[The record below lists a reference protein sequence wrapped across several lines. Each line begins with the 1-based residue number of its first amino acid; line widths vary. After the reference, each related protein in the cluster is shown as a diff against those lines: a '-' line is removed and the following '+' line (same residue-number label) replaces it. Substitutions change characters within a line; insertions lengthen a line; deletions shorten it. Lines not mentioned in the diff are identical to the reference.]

1 MDNALTQNLNENQL
15 DAVMHKD
22 GPALI
27 IAGPGSG
34 KTRVI
39 TSRIAW
45 LINNEKIPIQE
56 IAALTF
62 TNKAA
67 NEMKN
72 RIFHMLD
79 IPPIKFLPNIG
90 TFHSFCAYLIREN
103 HNILNLD
110 KSFAIYDSYDQT
122 AVIKRTLDELN
133 LDTKLYKPRVVLSII
148 SGAKSKIQNPETYQK
163 NISTAYAKN
172 IYEIYKIYQQKLIQ
186 SNALDFD
193 DLLMKTFEMLNS
205 NQEISNIYQSK
216 YKYLLIDEF
225 QDTNLI
231 QYSIAKLIAN
241 KTNNIFV
248 VGDPDQSIY
257 SWRNADITN
266 ILNFKSDYNKSKII
280 YLNKNYRSSQNI
292 IDASQSVISENA
304 TNYSRQITSVNEKGN
319 LIISIESY
327 DENEEAEIISREI
340 NSIISS
346 DKIQLKDIA
355 IMYRTNAQSRAFEH
369 YLSSLQIPYQLVG
382 GTRFYQRQEIKDI
395 IAYLRLN
402 LNLHDDTSLL
412 RIINIP
418 TRGIGKSTV
427 DKIILYANQSNISV
441 FDAAT
446 ILSNINEDV
455 EISKILSSGPK
466 KNVKSFLNLIT
477 DINNKSKTFSVEEII
492 TYIIDKTNYKN
503 YLLGSLTN
511 PEERLE
517 NIEELVSSINNFESE
532 NEEDKINLFLE
543 SVSLINDVDHLND
556 EQDKL
561 TLITLHQSKGL
572 EFDSVFL
579 TGLEDGTLPHVLSFE
594 SDSEMEEERRLMY
607 VGITRAKRRLYL
619 SRVFKRG
626 GWGKSEVKEPSRFL
640 FDIPNELIVGH
651 QVNINKEIK
660 NQIIKKKETKIENNL
675 PSLSAGDKVKHPHFG
690 NGIIIQIEDSKDD
703 FELTI
708 AFDENKGIKKFL
720 YTMSGIVKL

>member
-205 NQEISNIYQSK
+205 NQKISNIYQSK

-466 KNVKSFLNLIT
+466 KNVKKFLHLIT

>member
-205 NQEISNIYQSK
+205 NQDISNIYQSK

-466 KNVKSFLNLIT
+466 KNVKKFLNLIT
-477 DINNKSKTFSVEEII
+477 DINNKSKTFSVEERI

>member
-1 MDNALTQNLNENQL
+1 MDNTLTQNLNENQL

-110 KSFAIYDSYDQT
+110 KNFAIYDSYDQT
-122 AVIKRTLDELN
+122 AVIKRTLGELN
-133 LDTKLYKPRVVLSII
+133 LDTKIYKPRIVLSII
-148 SGAKSKIQNPETYQK
+148 SNAKSKIQNPETYQK

-205 NQEISNIYQSK
+205 NQEISNLYQEK

-231 QYSIAKLIAN
+231 QYSIAKSIAN

-292 IDASQSVISENA
+292 IDASQAVISENA
-304 TNYSRQITSVNEKGN
+304 TNYSRQITAINEKGN

-327 DENEEAEIISREI
+327 DENEEAEIISKEI
-340 NSIISS
+340 NNIISS

-395 IAYLRLN
+395 IAYLRLTLN
-402 LNLHDDTSLL
+402 LNDDTSLL

-418 TRGIGKSTV
+418 TRGIGKSTI
-427 DKIILYANQSNISV
+427 DKIILYANKSNISIL
-441 FDAAT
+441 DAAT
-446 ILSNINEDV
+446 ILSDVDEDN
-455 EISKILSSGPK
+455 EISKILSNGPK
-466 KNVKSFLNLIT
+466 KHVKSFLNLIT
-477 DINNKSKTFSVEEII
+477 DINNKSQTFSVEEII

-503 YLLGSLTN
+503 YLLSSLTN

-517 NIEELVSSINNFESE
+517 NIEELISSINNFESE
-532 NEEDKINLFLE
+532 GGENKINLFLE
-543 SVSLINDVDHLND
+543 SVSLINDVDNLND

-579 TGLEDGTLPHVLSFE
+579 TGLEDGTLPHVLSF
-594 SDSEMEEERRLMY
+594 DSENEMEEERRLMY

-626 GWGKSEVKEPSRFL
+626 GWGKSELKEPSRFL
-640 FDIPNELIVGH
+640 FDIPNELVVGH
-651 QVNINKEIK
+651 QVNIHKEVK
-660 NQIIKKKETKIENNL
+660 NNIIKKKESKIENDL
-675 PSLSAGDKVKHPHFG
+675 PSLTAGDKVKHPHFG
-690 NGIIIQIEDSKDD
+690 KGIIIQIEDSKDD

-708 AFDENKGIKKFL
+708 AFDKNKGIKKFL

>member
-172 IYEIYKIYQQKLIQ
+172 IYEIYKINQQKLIQ

-466 KNVKSFLNLIT
+466 KNVKNFLHLIT

>member
-1 MDNALTQNLNENQL
+1 MNNTLTQNLNENQL

-45 LINNEKIPIQE
+45 LINYEKIPIQE

-103 HNILNLD
+103 HDILHLD
-110 KSFAIYDSYDQT
+110 KNFAIYDSYDQT

-133 LDTKLYKPRVVLSII
+133 LDTKIYKPRIVLSVI
-148 SGAKSKIQNPETYQK
+148 SNAKSKIQNPENYQK

-205 NQEISNIYQSK
+205 NPEISNLYQEK

-231 QYSIAKLIAN
+231 QYSIAKSIAN

-292 IDASQSVISENA
+292 IDASQAVISENA
-304 TNYSRQITSVNEKGN
+304 TNYSRQITAVNEKGN

-340 NSIISS
+340 NNIINS

-395 IAYLRLN
+395 IAYLRLTLN
-402 LNLHDDTSLL
+402 LNDDTSLL

-418 TRGIGKSTV
+418 TRGIGKSTI
-427 DKIILYANQSNISV
+427 DKIILYANESNISIL
-441 FDAAT
+441 DAAT
-446 ILSNINEDV
+446 ILSDVDEDN
-455 EISKILSSGPK
+455 EISKILSKGPK
-466 KNVKSFLNLIT
+466 KHVKSFLNLIT
-477 DINNKSKTFSVEEII
+477 DINNKSQILSVEEII
-492 TYIIDKTNYKN
+492 SYIINKTNYKN
-503 YLLGSLTN
+503 YLLSSLTN

-532 NEEDKINLFLE
+532 DGESKINLFLE
-543 SVSLINDVDHLND
+543 SVSLINDVDNLND

-572 EFDSVFL
+572 EYDSVFL

-594 SDSEMEEERRLMY
+594 SENEMEEERRLMY

-626 GWGKSEVKEPSRFL
+626 GWGKSELKEPSRFL
-640 FDIPNELIVGH
+640 FDIPNKLIVGH
-651 QVNINKEIK
+651 QVNIHKEVKK
-660 NQIIKKKETKIENNL
+660 NIIKKKESKIENNL
-675 PSLSAGDKVKHPHFG
+675 PSLTAGDKVKHPHFG
-690 NGIIIQIEDSKDD
+690 KGIIIQIEDSKDD

>member
-1 MDNALTQNLNENQL
+1 MDNTLTQNLNENQL

-110 KSFAIYDSYDQT
+110 KNFAIYDSYDQT

-133 LDTKLYKPRVVLSII
+133 LDTKIYKPRIVLSII
-148 SGAKSKIQNPETYQK
+148 SNAKSKIQNPETYQK

-205 NQEISNIYQSK
+205 NQEISNLYQEK

-231 QYSIAKLIAN
+231 QYSIAKSIAN

-266 ILNFKSDYNKSKII
+266 ILNFKSDYNKSKLI

-292 IDASQSVISENA
+292 IDASQAVISENA
-304 TNYSRQITSVNEKGN
+304 TNYSRQITAINEKGN

-327 DENEEAEIISREI
+327 DENEEAEIISKEI
-340 NSIISS
+340 NNIISS

-395 IAYLRLN
+395 IAYLRLTLN
-402 LNLHDDTSLL
+402 LNDDTSLL

-418 TRGIGKSTV
+418 TRGIGKSTI
-427 DKIILYANQSNISV
+427 DKIILYANKSNISIL
-441 FDAAT
+441 DAAT
-446 ILSNINEDV
+446 ILSDVDEDN
-455 EISKILSSGPK
+455 EISKILSNGPK
-466 KNVKSFLNLIT
+466 KHVRSFLNLIT
-477 DINNKSKTFSVEEII
+477 DINNKSQTFSVEEII

-503 YLLGSLTN
+503 YLLSSLTN

-517 NIEELVSSINNFESE
+517 NIEELISSINNFESE
-532 NEEDKINLFLE
+532 GGENKINLFLE
-543 SVSLINDVDHLND
+543 SVSLINDVDNLND

-579 TGLEDGTLPHVLSFE
+579 TGLEDGTLPHVLSF
-594 SDSEMEEERRLMY
+594 DSENEMEEERRLMY

-626 GWGKSEVKEPSRFL
+626 GWGKSELKEPSRFL
-640 FDIPNELIVGH
+640 FDIPNELVVGH
-651 QVNINKEIK
+651 QVNIHKEVK
-660 NQIIKKKETKIENNL
+660 NNIIKKKESKIENDL
-675 PSLSAGDKVKHPHFG
+675 PSLTAGDKVKHPHFG
-690 NGIIIQIEDSKDD
+690 KGIIIQIEDSKDD

-708 AFDENKGIKKFL
+708 AFDKNKGIKKFL

>member
-45 LINNEKIPIQE
+45 LINNENIPIQE

-72 RIFHMLD
+72 RIFHMLN

-110 KSFAIYDSYDQT
+110 KNFAIYDSYDQT

-418 TRGIGKSTV
+418 TRGIGKSTI

-492 TYIIDKTNYKN
+492 TYIFDKTNYKN

-660 NQIIKKKETKIENNL
+660 KHIIKKKESKIENNL
-675 PSLSAGDKVKHPHFG
+675 PSLTAGDKVKHPHFG

>member
-205 NQEISNIYQSK
+205 NQKISNIYQSK

-466 KNVKSFLNLIT
+466 KNVKKFLNLIT

>member
-1 MDNALTQNLNENQL
+1 MDNTLTQNLNENQL

-79 IPPIKFLPNIG
+79 IPRIKFLPNIG

-110 KSFAIYDSYDQT
+110 KNFAIYDSYDQT

-133 LDTKLYKPRVVLSII
+133 LDTKIYKPRIVLSII
-148 SGAKSKIQNPETYQK
+148 SNAKSKIQNPETYQK

-205 NQEISNIYQSK
+205 NQEISNLYQEK

-231 QYSIAKLIAN
+231 QYSIAKSIAN

-266 ILNFKSDYNKSKII
+266 ILNFKSDYNKSKLI

-292 IDASQSVISENA
+292 IDASQAVISENA
-304 TNYSRQITSVNEKGN
+304 TNYSRQITAINEKGN

-327 DENEEAEIISREI
+327 DENEEAEIISKEI
-340 NSIISS
+340 NNIISS

-395 IAYLRLN
+395 IAYLRLTLN
-402 LNLHDDTSLL
+402 LNDDTSLL

-418 TRGIGKSTV
+418 TRGIGKSTI
-427 DKIILYANQSNISV
+427 DKIILYANKSNISIL
-441 FDAAT
+441 DAAT
-446 ILSNINEDV
+446 ILSDVDEDN
-455 EISKILSSGPK
+455 EISKILSNGPK
-466 KNVKSFLNLIT
+466 KHVRSFLNLIT
-477 DINNKSKTFSVEEII
+477 DINNKSQTFSVEEII

-503 YLLGSLTN
+503 YLLSSLTN

-517 NIEELVSSINNFESE
+517 NIEELISSINNFESE
-532 NEEDKINLFLE
+532 GGENKINLFLE
-543 SVSLINDVDHLND
+543 SVSLINDVDNLND

-579 TGLEDGTLPHVLSFE
+579 TGLEDGTLPHVLSF
-594 SDSEMEEERRLMY
+594 DSENEMEEERRLMY

-626 GWGKSEVKEPSRFL
+626 GWGKSELKEPSRFL
-640 FDIPNELIVGH
+640 FDIPNKLVVGH
-651 QVNINKEIK
+651 QINIQKEVK
-660 NQIIKKKETKIENNL
+660 NNIIKKKESKIENNL
-675 PSLSAGDKVKHPHFG
+675 PSLTAGDKVKHPHFG
-690 NGIIIQIEDSKDD
+690 KGIIIQIEDSKDD

-708 AFDENKGIKKFL
+708 AFDKNKGIKKFL

>member
-205 NQEISNIYQSK
+205 NQKISNIYQSK

-455 EISKILSSGPK
+455 EISKILSSGPQ
-466 KNVKSFLNLIT
+466 KNVKKFLHLIT

-651 QVNINKEIK
+651 QVNKNKEIK

>member
-1 MDNALTQNLNENQL
+1 MDNTLTQNLNENQL

-110 KSFAIYDSYDQT
+110 KNFAIYDSYDQT

-133 LDTKLYKPRVVLSII
+133 LDTKIYKPRIVLSII
-148 SGAKSKIQNPETYQK
+148 SNAKSKIQNPETYQK

-205 NQEISNIYQSK
+205 NQEISNLYQEK

-231 QYSIAKLIAN
+231 QYSIAKSIAN

-266 ILNFKSDYNKSKII
+266 ILNFKSDYNKSKLI

-292 IDASQSVISENA
+292 IDASQAVISENA
-304 TNYSRQITSVNEKGN
+304 TNYSRQITAINEKGN

-327 DENEEAEIISREI
+327 DENEEAEIISKEI
-340 NSIISS
+340 NNIISS

-395 IAYLRLN
+395 IAYLRLTLN
-402 LNLHDDTSLL
+402 LNDDTSLL

-418 TRGIGKSTV
+418 TRGIGKSTI
-427 DKIILYANQSNISV
+427 DKIILYANKSNISIL
-441 FDAAT
+441 DAAT
-446 ILSNINEDV
+446 ILSDVDEDN
-455 EISKILSSGPK
+455 EISKILSNGPK
-466 KNVKSFLNLIT
+466 KHVKSFLNLIT
-477 DINNKSKTFSVEEII
+477 DINNKSQTFSVEEII

-503 YLLGSLTN
+503 YLLSSLTN

-517 NIEELVSSINNFESE
+517 NIEELISSINNFESE
-532 NEEDKINLFLE
+532 GGENKINLFLE
-543 SVSLINDVDHLND
+543 SVSLINDVDNLND

-579 TGLEDGTLPHVLSFE
+579 TGLEDGTLPHVLSF
-594 SDSEMEEERRLMY
+594 DSENEMEEERRLMY

-626 GWGKSEVKEPSRFL
+626 GWGKSELKEPSRFL
-640 FDIPNELIVGH
+640 FDIPNKLVVGH
-651 QVNINKEIK
+651 QINIQKEVK
-660 NQIIKKKETKIENNL
+660 NNIIKKKESKIENNL
-675 PSLSAGDKVKHPHFG
+675 PSLTAGDKVKHPHFG
-690 NGIIIQIEDSKDD
+690 KGIIIQIEDSKDD

>member
-1 MDNALTQNLNENQL
+1 MYNALTQNLNENQL

-675 PSLSAGDKVKHPHFG
+675 PSLTAGDKVKHPHFG

>member
-1 MDNALTQNLNENQL
+1 MDNTLTQNLNVNQL

-45 LINNEKIPIQE
+45 LIINEKIPIQE

-110 KSFAIYDSYDQT
+110 KNFAIYDSYDQT

-133 LDTKLYKPRVVLSII
+133 LDNKLYKPRVVLSII

-205 NQEISNIYQSK
+205 NQEISNLYQEK

-292 IDASQSVISENA
+292 IDASQAVISENA
-304 TNYSRQITSVNEKGN
+304 TNYSRQITAINEKGN

-327 DENEEAEIISREI
+327 DENEEAEIISKEI
-340 NSIISS
+340 NNIISS

-395 IAYLRLN
+395 IAYLRLTLN
-402 LNLHDDTSLL
+402 LNDDTSLL

-418 TRGIGKSTV
+418 TRGIGKSTI
-427 DKIILYANQSNISV
+427 DKIILYANKSNISIL
-441 FDAAT
+441 DAAT
-446 ILSNINEDV
+446 ILSDVDEDN
-455 EISKILSSGPK
+455 EISKILSNGPK
-466 KNVKSFLNLIT
+466 KHVRSFLNLIT
-477 DINNKSKTFSVEEII
+477 DINNKSQTFSVEEII

-503 YLLGSLTN
+503 YLLSSLTN

-517 NIEELVSSINNFESE
+517 NIEELISSINNFESE
-532 NEEDKINLFLE
+532 GGENKINLFLE
-543 SVSLINDVDHLND
+543 SVSLINDVDNLND

-579 TGLEDGTLPHVLSFE
+579 TGLEDGTLPHVLSF
-594 SDSEMEEERRLMY
+594 DSENEMEEERRLMY

-626 GWGKSEVKEPSRFL
+626 GWGKSELKEPSRFL

-651 QVNINKEIK
+651 QVNIHKEVK
-660 NQIIKKKETKIENNL
+660 NNIIKKKESKIENNL
-675 PSLSAGDKVKHPHFG
+675 PSLTAGNKVKHPHFG
-690 NGIIIQIEDSKDD
+690 KGIIIQIEDSKDD

>member
-1 MDNALTQNLNENQL
+1 MDNTLTQNLNENQL

-110 KSFAIYDSYDQT
+110 KNFAIYDSYDQT

-133 LDTKLYKPRVVLSII
+133 LDTKIYKPRIVLSII
-148 SGAKSKIQNPETYQK
+148 SNAKSKMQNPETYQK

-205 NQEISNIYQSK
+205 IQEISNLYQEK

-231 QYSIAKLIAN
+231 QYSIAKSITN

-292 IDASQSVISENA
+292 IDASQAVISENA
-304 TNYSRQITSVNEKGN
+304 TNYSRQITAVNEKGN

-327 DENEEAEIISREI
+327 DENEEAEIISNEI
-340 NSIISS
+340 SNIMSS

-395 IAYLRLN
+395 IAYLRLTLN
-402 LNLHDDTSLL
+402 LNDDTSLL

-418 TRGIGKSTV
+418 TRGIGKSTI
-427 DKIILYANQSNISV
+427 DKIILYANKSNISIL
-441 FDAAT
+441 DAAT
-446 ILSNINEDV
+446 ILTDVDEDN
-455 EISKILSSGPK
+455 EISKILSNGPK
-466 KNVKSFLNLIT
+466 KHVKSFLNLIT
-477 DINNKSKTFSVEEII
+477 DISNKSQALSVEEII

-503 YLLGSLTN
+503 YLLSSLTN

-532 NEEDKINLFLE
+532 DGENKINSFLE
-543 SVSLINDVDHLND
+543 SVSLINDVDNLND

-572 EFDSVFL
+572 EYDSVFL

-594 SDSEMEEERRLMY
+594 SENEMEEERRLMY

-626 GWGKSEVKEPSRFL
+626 GWGKSELKEPSRFL

-651 QVNINKEIK
+651 QVNIHKQVK
-660 NQIIKKKETKIENNL
+660 NNIIKKKESKIENNL
-675 PSLSAGDKVKHPHFG
+675 PSLNTGDKVKHPHFG
-690 NGIIIQIEDSKDD
+690 NGIIIQVEDAKDD

>member
-1 MDNALTQNLNENQL
+1 MDNTLTQNLNENQL

-110 KSFAIYDSYDQT
+110 KNFAIYDSYDQT

-133 LDTKLYKPRVVLSII
+133 LDTKIYKPRIVLSII
-148 SGAKSKIQNPETYQK
+148 SNAKSKIQNPETYQK

-205 NQEISNIYQSK
+205 NQEISNLYQEK

-231 QYSIAKLIAN
+231 QYSIAKSIAN

-292 IDASQSVISENA
+292 IDASQAVISENA
-304 TNYSRQITSVNEKGN
+304 TNYSRQITAINEKGN

-327 DENEEAEIISREI
+327 DENEEAEIISKEI
-340 NSIISS
+340 NNIISS

-395 IAYLRLN
+395 IAYLRLTLN
-402 LNLHDDTSLL
+402 LNDDTSLL

-418 TRGIGKSTV
+418 TRGIGKSTI
-427 DKIILYANQSNISV
+427 DKIILYANKSNISIL
-441 FDAAT
+441 DAAT
-446 ILSNINEDV
+446 ILSDVDEDN
-455 EISKILSSGPK
+455 EISKILSNGPK
-466 KNVKSFLNLIT
+466 KHVRSFLNLIT
-477 DINNKSKTFSVEEII
+477 DINNKSQTFSVEEII

-503 YLLGSLTN
+503 YLLSSLTN

-517 NIEELVSSINNFESE
+517 NIEELISSINNFESE
-532 NEEDKINLFLE
+532 GGENKINLFLE
-543 SVSLINDVDHLND
+543 SVSLINDVDNLND

-579 TGLEDGTLPHVLSFE
+579 TGLEDGTLPHVLSF
-594 SDSEMEEERRLMY
+594 DSENEMEEERRLMY

-626 GWGKSEVKEPSRFL
+626 GWGKSELKEPSRFL
-640 FDIPNELIVGH
+640 FDIPNKLVVGH
-651 QVNINKEIK
+651 QINIQKEVK
-660 NQIIKKKETKIENNL
+660 NNIIKKKESKIENNL
-675 PSLSAGDKVKHPHFG
+675 PSLTAGDKVKHPHFG
-690 NGIIIQIEDSKDD
+690 KGIIIQIEDSKDD

-708 AFDENKGIKKFL
+708 AFDKNKGIKKFL

>member
-466 KNVKSFLNLIT
+466 KNVKNFLNLIT

-651 QVNINKEIK
+651 QVNKNKEIK

>member
-455 EISKILSSGPK
+455 EISKILSSGPQ
-466 KNVKSFLNLIT
+466 KNVKKFLHLIT

>member
-466 KNVKSFLNLIT
+466 KNVKKFLNLIT

-543 SVSLINDVDHLND
+543 SVSLINDVDHLSD

>member
-446 ILSNINEDV
+446 ILSNINEDI

-466 KNVKSFLNLIT
+466 KNVKNFLNLIT

-675 PSLSAGDKVKHPHFG
+675 PSLTAGDKVKHPHFG

>member
-45 LINNEKIPIQE
+45 LINNENIPIQE

-72 RIFHMLD
+72 RIFHMLN
-79 IPPIKFLPNIG
+79 IPPINFLPNIG

-110 KSFAIYDSYDQT
+110 KNFAIYDSYDQT

-492 TYIIDKTNYKN
+492 TYIINKTNYKN

-660 NQIIKKKETKIENNL
+660 KHIIKKKESKIENNL
-675 PSLSAGDKVKHPHFG
+675 PSLTAGDKVKHPHFG

>member
-1 MDNALTQNLNENQL
+1 MDNTLTQNLNENQL

-110 KSFAIYDSYDQT
+110 KNFAIYDSYDQT

-133 LDTKLYKPRVVLSII
+133 LDTKIYKPRIVLSII
-148 SGAKSKIQNPETYQK
+148 SNAKSKIQNPETYQK

-205 NQEISNIYQSK
+205 NQEISNLYQEK

-231 QYSIAKLIAN
+231 QYSIAKSIAN

-292 IDASQSVISENA
+292 IDASQAVISENA
-304 TNYSRQITSVNEKGN
+304 TNYSRQITAINEKGN

-327 DENEEAEIISREI
+327 DENEEAEIISKEI
-340 NSIISS
+340 NNIISS

-395 IAYLRLN
+395 IAYLRLTLN
-402 LNLHDDTSLL
+402 LNDDTSLL

-418 TRGIGKSTV
+418 TRGIGKSTI
-427 DKIILYANQSNISV
+427 DKIILYANKSNISIL
-441 FDAAT
+441 DAAT
-446 ILSNINEDV
+446 ILSDVDEDN
-455 EISKILSSGPK
+455 EISKILSNGPK
-466 KNVKSFLNLIT
+466 KHVKSFLNLIT
-477 DINNKSKTFSVEEII
+477 DINNKSQTFSVEEII

-503 YLLGSLTN
+503 YLLSSLTN

-517 NIEELVSSINNFESE
+517 NIEELISSINNFESE
-532 NEEDKINLFLE
+532 GGENKINLFLE
-543 SVSLINDVDHLND
+543 SVSLINDVDNLND

-579 TGLEDGTLPHVLSFE
+579 TGLEDGTLPHVLSF
-594 SDSEMEEERRLMY
+594 DSENEMEEERRLMY

-626 GWGKSEVKEPSRFL
+626 GWGKSELKEPSRFL
-640 FDIPNELIVGH
+640 FDIPNELVVGH
-651 QVNINKEIK
+651 QVNIQKEVE
-660 NQIIKKKETKIENNL
+660 NNIIKKKESKIENNL
-675 PSLSAGDKVKHPHFG
+675 PSLTAGDKVKHPHFG
-690 NGIIIQIEDSKDD
+690 KGIIIQIEDSKDD

>member
-1 MDNALTQNLNENQL
+1 MDNTLTQNLNENQL

-110 KSFAIYDSYDQT
+110 KNFAIYDSYDQT

-133 LDTKLYKPRVVLSII
+133 LDTKIYKPRIVLSII
-148 SGAKSKIQNPETYQK
+148 SNAKSKIQNPETYQK

-205 NQEISNIYQSK
+205 NQEISNLYQEK

-231 QYSIAKLIAN
+231 QYSIAKSIAN

-292 IDASQSVISENA
+292 IDASQAVISENA
-304 TNYSRQITSVNEKGN
+304 TNYSRQITAINEKGN

-327 DENEEAEIISREI
+327 DENEEAEIISKEI
-340 NSIISS
+340 NNIISS

-395 IAYLRLN
+395 IAYLRLTLN
-402 LNLHDDTSLL
+402 LNDDTSLL

-418 TRGIGKSTV
+418 TRGIGKSTI
-427 DKIILYANQSNISV
+427 DKIILYANKSNISIL
-441 FDAAT
+441 DAAT
-446 ILSNINEDV
+446 ILSDVDEDN
-455 EISKILSSGPK
+455 EISKILSNGPK
-466 KNVKSFLNLIT
+466 KHVKSFLNLIT
-477 DINNKSKTFSVEEII
+477 DINNKSQTFSVEEII

-503 YLLGSLTN
+503 YLLSSLTN

-517 NIEELVSSINNFESE
+517 NIEELISSINNFESE
-532 NEEDKINLFLE
+532 GGENKINLFLE
-543 SVSLINDVDHLND
+543 SVSLINDVDNLND

-579 TGLEDGTLPHVLSFE
+579 TGLEDGTLPHVLSF
-594 SDSEMEEERRLMY
+594 DSENEMEEERRLMY

-626 GWGKSEVKEPSRFL
+626 GWGKSELKEPSRFL
-640 FDIPNELIVGH
+640 FDIPNKLVVGH
-651 QVNINKEIK
+651 QINIQKEVK
-660 NQIIKKKETKIENNL
+660 NNIIKKKESKIENNL
-675 PSLSAGDKVKHPHFG
+675 PSLTAGDKVKHPHFG
-690 NGIIIQIEDSKDD
+690 KGIIIQIEDSKDD

>member
-466 KNVKSFLNLIT
+466 KNVKKFLNLIT

>member
-133 LDTKLYKPRVVLSII
+133 LDTKIYKPRIVLSII
-148 SGAKSKIQNPETYQK
+148 SNAKSKIQNPETYQK

-466 KNVKSFLNLIT
+466 KNVKKFLNLIT

>member
-1 MDNALTQNLNENQL
+1 MDNTLTQNLNENQL

-110 KSFAIYDSYDQT
+110 KNFAIYDSYDQT
-122 AVIKRTLDELN
+122 AVIKRTLGELN
-133 LDTKLYKPRVVLSII
+133 LDTKIYKPRIVLSII
-148 SGAKSKIQNPETYQK
+148 SNAKSKIQNPETYQK

-205 NQEISNIYQSK
+205 NQEISNLYQEK

-231 QYSIAKLIAN
+231 QYSIAKSIAN

-292 IDASQSVISENA
+292 IDASQAVISENA
-304 TNYSRQITSVNEKGN
+304 TNYSRQITAINEKGN

-327 DENEEAEIISREI
+327 DENEEAEIISKEI
-340 NSIISS
+340 NNIISS

-395 IAYLRLN
+395 IAYLRLTLN
-402 LNLHDDTSLL
+402 LNDDTSLL

-418 TRGIGKSTV
+418 TRGIGKSTI
-427 DKIILYANQSNISV
+427 DKIILYANKSNISIL
-441 FDAAT
+441 DAAT
-446 ILSNINEDV
+446 ILSDVDEDN
-455 EISKILSSGPK
+455 EISKILSNGPK
-466 KNVKSFLNLIT
+466 KHVKSFLNLIT
-477 DINNKSKTFSVEEII
+477 DINNKSQTFSVEEII

-503 YLLGSLTN
+503 YLLSSLTN

-517 NIEELVSSINNFESE
+517 NIEELISSINNFESE
-532 NEEDKINLFLE
+532 GGENKINLFLE
-543 SVSLINDVDHLND
+543 SVSLINDVDNLND

-579 TGLEDGTLPHVLSFE
+579 TGLEDGTLPHVLSF
-594 SDSEMEEERRLMY
+594 DSENEMEEERRLMY

-626 GWGKSEVKEPSRFL
+626 GWGKSELKEPSRFL
-640 FDIPNELIVGH
+640 FDIPNELVVGH
-651 QVNINKEIK
+651 QVNIQKEVE
-660 NQIIKKKETKIENNL
+660 NNIIKKKESKIENNL

-690 NGIIIQIEDSKDD
+690 KGIIIQIEDSKDD

>member
-1 MDNALTQNLNENQL
+1 MDNTLTQNLNENQL

-110 KSFAIYDSYDQT
+110 KNFAIYDSYDQT

-133 LDTKLYKPRVVLSII
+133 LDTKIYKPRIVLSII
-148 SGAKSKIQNPETYQK
+148 SNAKSKIQNPETYQK

-205 NQEISNIYQSK
+205 NQEISNLYQEK

-231 QYSIAKLIAN
+231 QYSIAKSIAN

-292 IDASQSVISENA
+292 IDASQAVISENA
-304 TNYSRQITSVNEKGN
+304 TNYSRQITAINEKGN

-327 DENEEAEIISREI
+327 DENEEAEIISKEI
-340 NSIISS
+340 NNIISS

-395 IAYLRLN
+395 IAYLRLTLN
-402 LNLHDDTSLL
+402 LNDDTSLL

-418 TRGIGKSTV
+418 TRGIGKSTI
-427 DKIILYANQSNISV
+427 DKIILYANKSNISIL
-441 FDAAT
+441 DAAT
-446 ILSNINEDV
+446 ILSDVDEDN
-455 EISKILSSGPK
+455 EISKILSNGPK
-466 KNVKSFLNLIT
+466 KHVRSFLNLIT
-477 DINNKSKTFSVEEII
+477 DINNKSQTFSVEEII

-503 YLLGSLTN
+503 YLLSSLTN

-517 NIEELVSSINNFESE
+517 NIEELISSINNFESE
-532 NEEDKINLFLE
+532 GGENKINLFLE
-543 SVSLINDVDHLND
+543 SVSLINDVDNLND

-579 TGLEDGTLPHVLSFE
+579 TGLEDGTLPHVLSF
-594 SDSEMEEERRLMY
+594 DSENEMEEERRLMY

-626 GWGKSEVKEPSRFL
+626 GWGKSELKEPSRFL
-640 FDIPNELIVGH
+640 FDIPNELVVGH
-651 QVNINKEIK
+651 QVNIHKEVK
-660 NQIIKKKETKIENNL
+660 NNIIKKKESKIENDL
-675 PSLSAGDKVKHPHFG
+675 PSLTAGDKVKHPHFG
-690 NGIIIQIEDSKDD
+690 KGIIIQIEDSKDD

-708 AFDENKGIKKFL
+708 AFDKNKGIKKFL

>member
-27 IAGPGSG
+27 SAGPGSG

-79 IPPIKFLPNIG
+79 IHPIKFLPNIG

-133 LDTKLYKPRVVLSII
+133 LDTKIYKPRVVLSII

-369 YLSSLQIPYQLVG
+369 YLSSLQIQYQLEG

-395 IAYLRLN
+395 ISYLRLN

-466 KNVKSFLNLIT
+466 KNVKKFLNLIT

-543 SVSLINDVDHLND
+543 SVSLINDVDHLSD

>member
-62 TNKAA
+62 TNEAA

-466 KNVKSFLNLIT
+466 KNVKNFLHLIT

>member
-1 MDNALTQNLNENQL
+1 MNNTLTQNLNENQL

-45 LINNEKIPIQE
+45 LINYEKIPIQE

-103 HNILNLD
+103 HDILHLD
-110 KSFAIYDSYDQT
+110 KNFAIYDSYDQT

-133 LDTKLYKPRVVLSII
+133 LDTKIYKPRIVLSVI
-148 SGAKSKIQNPETYQK
+148 SNAKSKIQNPENYQK

-205 NQEISNIYQSK
+205 NPEISNLYQEK

-231 QYSIAKLIAN
+231 QYSIAKSIAN

-292 IDASQSVISENA
+292 IDASQAVISENA
-304 TNYSRQITSVNEKGN
+304 TNYSRQITAVNEKGN

-340 NSIISS
+340 NNIINS

-395 IAYLRLN
+395 IAYLRLTLN
-402 LNLHDDTSLL
+402 LNDETSLL

-418 TRGIGKSTV
+418 TRGIGKSTI
-427 DKIILYANQSNISV
+427 DKIILYANESNISIL
-441 FDAAT
+441 DAAT
-446 ILSNINEDV
+446 ILSDVDEDN
-455 EISKILSSGPK
+455 EISKILSKGPK
-466 KNVKSFLNLIT
+466 KHVKSFLNLIT
-477 DINNKSKTFSVEEII
+477 DINNKSQILSVEEII
-492 TYIIDKTNYKN
+492 SYIINKTNYKN
-503 YLLGSLTN
+503 YLLSSLTN

-532 NEEDKINLFLE
+532 DGESKINLFLE
-543 SVSLINDVDHLND
+543 TVSLINDVDNLND

-572 EFDSVFL
+572 EYDSVFL

-594 SDSEMEEERRLMY
+594 SENEMEEERRLMY

-626 GWGKSEVKEPSRFL
+626 GWGKSELKEPSRFL
-640 FDIPNELIVGH
+640 FDIPNKLIVGH
-651 QVNINKEIK
+651 QVNIHKEVKK
-660 NQIIKKKETKIENNL
+660 NIIKKKESKIENNL
-675 PSLSAGDKVKHPHFG
+675 PSLTAGDKVKHPHFG
-690 NGIIIQIEDSKDD
+690 KGIIIQIEDSKDD

>member
-1 MDNALTQNLNENQL
+1 MDNTLTQNLNENQL

-45 LINNEKIPIQE
+45 LINNKKIPIQE

-110 KSFAIYDSYDQT
+110 KNFAIYDSYDQT

-133 LDTKLYKPRVVLSII
+133 LDTKIYKPRIVLSII
-148 SGAKSKIQNPETYQK
+148 SNAKSKIQNPETYQK

-205 NQEISNIYQSK
+205 NQEISNLYQEK

-231 QYSIAKLIAN
+231 QYSIAKSIAN

-292 IDASQSVISENA
+292 IDASQAVISENA
-304 TNYSRQITSVNEKGN
+304 TNYSRQITAINEKGN

-327 DENEEAEIISREI
+327 DENEEAEIISKEI
-340 NSIISS
+340 NNIISS

-395 IAYLRLN
+395 IAYLRLTLN
-402 LNLHDDTSLL
+402 LNDDTSLL

-418 TRGIGKSTV
+418 TRGIGKSTI
-427 DKIILYANQSNISV
+427 DKIILYANKSNISIL
-441 FDAAT
+441 DAAT
-446 ILSNINEDV
+446 ILSDVDEDS
-455 EISKILSSGPK
+455 EISKILSNGPK
-466 KNVKSFLNLIT
+466 KHVRSFLNLIT
-477 DINNKSKTFSVEEII
+477 DINNKSQTFSVEEII

-503 YLLGSLTN
+503 YLLSSLAN

-517 NIEELVSSINNFESE
+517 NIEELISSINNFESE
-532 NEEDKINLFLE
+532 GGENKINLFLE
-543 SVSLINDVDHLND
+543 SVSLINDVDNLND

-579 TGLEDGTLPHVLSFE
+579 TGLEDGTLPHVLSF
-594 SDSEMEEERRLMY
+594 DSENEMEEERRLMY

-626 GWGKSEVKEPSRFL
+626 GWGKSELKEPSRFL
-640 FDIPNELIVGH
+640 FDIPNELVVGH
-651 QVNINKEIK
+651 QVNIHKEVK
-660 NQIIKKKETKIENNL
+660 NNIIKKKESKIENDL
-675 PSLSAGDKVKHPHFG
+675 PSLTAGDKVKHPHFG
-690 NGIIIQIEDSKDD
+690 KGIIIQIEDSKDD

-708 AFDENKGIKKFL
+708 AFDKNKGIKKFL

>member
-466 KNVKSFLNLIT
+466 KNVKKFLNLIT

-517 NIEELVSSINNFESE
+517 NIEELISSINNFESE

>member
-172 IYEIYKIYQQKLIQ
+172 IYEIYKIYQLNLIQ

-466 KNVKSFLNLIT
+466 KNVKKFLNLIT

-660 NQIIKKKETKIENNL
+660 NQIIKKKETKIKNNL

>member
-1 MDNALTQNLNENQL
+1 MDNTLTQNLNENQL

-110 KSFAIYDSYDQT
+110 KNFAIYDSYDQT

-133 LDTKLYKPRVVLSII
+133 LDTKIYKPRIVLSII
-148 SGAKSKIQNPETYQK
+148 SNAKSKIQNPETYQK

-205 NQEISNIYQSK
+205 NQEISNLYQEK

-231 QYSIAKLIAN
+231 QYSIAKSIAN

-292 IDASQSVISENA
+292 IDASQAVISENA
-304 TNYSRQITSVNEKGN
+304 TNYSRQITAINEKGN

-327 DENEEAEIISREI
+327 DENEEAEIISKEI
-340 NSIISS
+340 NNIISS

-395 IAYLRLN
+395 IAYLRLTLN
-402 LNLHDDTSLL
+402 LNDDTSLL

-418 TRGIGKSTV
+418 TRGIGKSTI
-427 DKIILYANQSNISV
+427 DKIILYANKSNISILN
-441 FDAAT
+441 AAT
-446 ILSNINEDV
+446 ILSDVDEDN
-455 EISKILSSGPK
+455 EISKILSNGPK
-466 KNVKSFLNLIT
+466 KHVRSFLNLIT
-477 DINNKSKTFSVEEII
+477 DINNKSQTFSVEEII

-503 YLLGSLTN
+503 YLLSSLAN

-517 NIEELVSSINNFESE
+517 NIEELISSINNFESE
-532 NEEDKINLFLE
+532 GGENKINLFLE
-543 SVSLINDVDHLND
+543 SVSLINDVDNLND

-572 EFDSVFL
+572 EYDSVFL

-594 SDSEMEEERRLMY
+594 SENEMEEERRLMY

-626 GWGKSEVKEPSRFL
+626 GWGKSELKEPSRFL

-651 QVNINKEIK
+651 QVNIHKEVK
-660 NQIIKKKETKIENNL
+660 NNIIKKKESKIENDL
-675 PSLSAGDKVKHPHFG
+675 PSLTAGDKVKHPHFG
-690 NGIIIQIEDSKDD
+690 KGIIIQIEDSKDD

>member
-1 MDNALTQNLNENQL
+1 MDNALTKNLNENQL

-45 LINNEKIPIQE
+45 LINNENIPIQE

-72 RIFHMLD
+72 RIFHMLN

-110 KSFAIYDSYDQT
+110 KNFAIYDSYDQT

-492 TYIIDKTNYKN
+492 TYIINKTNYKN

-660 NQIIKKKETKIENNL
+660 KHIIKKKESKIENNL
-675 PSLSAGDKVKHPHFG
+675 PSLTAGDKVKHPHFG

>member
-90 TFHSFCAYLIREN
+90 TFHSFCAFLIREN

-466 KNVKSFLNLIT
+466 KNVKKFLNLIT

>member
-1 MDNALTQNLNENQL
+1 MDNTLTQNLNENQL

-110 KSFAIYDSYDQT
+110 KNFAIYDSYDQT

-133 LDTKLYKPRVVLSII
+133 LDTKIYKPRIVLSII
-148 SGAKSKIQNPETYQK
+148 SNAKSKIQNPETYQK

-205 NQEISNIYQSK
+205 NQEISNLYQEK

-231 QYSIAKLIAN
+231 QYSIAKSIAN

-292 IDASQSVISENA
+292 IDASQAVISENA
-304 TNYSRQITSVNEKGN
+304 TNYSRQITAINEKGN

-327 DENEEAEIISREI
+327 DENEEAEIISKEI
-340 NSIISS
+340 NNIISS

-395 IAYLRLN
+395 IAYLRLTLN
-402 LNLHDDTSLL
+402 LNDDTSLL
-412 RIINIP
+412 RIVNIP
-418 TRGIGKSTV
+418 TRGIGKSTI
-427 DKIILYANQSNISV
+427 DKIILYANKSNISIL
-441 FDAAT
+441 DAAT
-446 ILSNINEDV
+446 ILSDVNEDN
-455 EISKILSSGPK
+455 EISKILSNGPK
-466 KNVKSFLNLIT
+466 KHVRSFLNLIT
-477 DINNKSKTFSVEEII
+477 DINNKSQTFSVEEII

-503 YLLGSLTN
+503 YLLSSLTN

-517 NIEELVSSINNFESE
+517 NIEELISSINNFESE
-532 NEEDKINLFLE
+532 GGENKINLFLE
-543 SVSLINDVDHLND
+543 SVSLINDVDNLND

-579 TGLEDGTLPHVLSFE
+579 TGLEDGTLPHVLSF
-594 SDSEMEEERRLMY
+594 DSENEMEEERRLMY

-626 GWGKSEVKEPSRFL
+626 GWGKSELKEPSRFL
-640 FDIPNELIVGH
+640 FDIPNELVVGH
-651 QVNINKEIK
+651 QVNIHKEVK
-660 NQIIKKKETKIENNL
+660 NNIIKKKESKIENDL
-675 PSLSAGDKVKHPHFG
+675 PSLTAGDKVKHPHFG
-690 NGIIIQIEDSKDD
+690 KGIIIQIEDSKDD

-708 AFDENKGIKKFL
+708 AFDKNKGIKKFL

>member
-517 NIEELVSSINNFESE
+517 NIEELISSINNFESE

-675 PSLSAGDKVKHPHFG
+675 PSLTAGDKVKHPHFG

>member
-205 NQEISNIYQSK
+205 NQKISNIYQSK

-466 KNVKSFLNLIT
+466 KNVKNFLHLIT

-579 TGLEDGTLPHVLSFE
+579 TGLEDGTLTHVLSFE

>member
-205 NQEISNIYQSK
+205 NQKISNIYQSK

-466 KNVKSFLNLIT
+466 KNVKKFLNLIT
-477 DINNKSKTFSVEEII
+477 DINNKTKTFSVEEII

-543 SVSLINDVDHLND
+543 SVSLINDVDHLSD

>member
-446 ILSNINEDV
+446 ILSNINEDI

-466 KNVKSFLNLIT
+466 KNVKNFLNLIT

-517 NIEELVSSINNFESE
+517 NIEELISSINNFESE

-675 PSLSAGDKVKHPHFG
+675 PSLTAGDKVKHPHFG